1 MYFYP
6 DEIAG
11 VVERCGLRAIVASPH
26 IDYPSPGFSG
36 WDDSFAAAEDFVRRW
51 QGRHPRITPAFAP
64 HAPYTVSAEHL
75 RATVE
80 KAAALQAPIS
90 MHLAEAP
97 AETAFI
103 AEQYQTTPVQ
113 HVEGLGMFGQS
124 LIAAHM
130 VQLNDKDIALTA
142 AAGVGAVHNPTSNM
156 KLGAGISPVPA
167 MLAAGVN
174 VGLGTDGAA
183 SNNDLDL
190 WEEVRLAA
198 LLHKV
203 NSGDPTALPAT
214 QALDMATRL
223 GAAAIHMGGEI
234 GQLQVGMAAD
244 MIQLQVDKTHQQ
256 PLYDVTSHLVYVLD
270 STDVVTTIV
279 AGEILMREREVI
291 TIDEDA
297 LRAAVARHSDRI
309 RRALSAVDEP
319 EDESDEAPA
328 AADAS

>member
-1 MYFYP
+1 
-6 DEIAG
+6 
-11 VVERCGLRAIVASPH
+11 
-26 IDYPSPGFSG
+26 
-36 WDDSFAAAEDFVRRW
+36 
-51 QGRHPRITPAFAP
+51 
-64 HAPYTVSAEHL
+64 
-75 RATVE
+75 
-80 KAAALQAPIS
+80 
-90 MHLAEAP
+90 
-97 AETAFI
+97 
-103 AEQYQTTPVQ
+103 
-113 HVEGLGMFGQS
+113 
-124 LIAAHM
+124 
-130 VQLNDKDIALTA
+130 
-142 AAGVGAVHNPTSNM
+142 M